1 MCLKGTIHVTVT
13 RLLSQ
18 LPAKQRG
25 GRGGRSE
32 LGGASPGKEQ
42 ESPAMAQSGVWLL
55 GGHACAHQ
63 ACSWAPSQPLLMGQP
78 SLGSLETH
86 REASL

>member
-42 ESPAMAQSGVWLL
+42 ESPAMGQSW
-55 GGHACAHQ
+55 
-63 ACSWAPSQPLLMGQP
+63 P
-78 SLGSLETH
+78 SLEYGSWEDMPVPTRPAPGPHLSH
-86 REASL
+86 SSWVSLA